1 MEKINNPF
9 YGVRAKSALMNFIN
23 VGIDDI
29 MLIEGPIRIITVIDG
44 DVNKFLDLSD
54 YEPDSLT
61 AKFFQNKWIN
71 KILLGEDPDIWPER
85 FLLNETRGI
94 AAIKFGSKNEQVDN
108 FFIIKTKKY
117 GLSFIIQLVDDDSHF
132 YEARSEEHK
141 FSVMPRSC
149 SHY

>member
-1 MEKINNPF
+1 MEKNNNPF

-23 VGIDDI
+23 VGIDDV
-29 MLIEGPIRIITVIDG
+29 MLIEGPIRIIAVIDG

-54 YEPDSLT
+54 YESDSLT
-61 AKFFQNKWIN
+61 AKFFQHKTIN
-71 KILLGEDPDIWPER
+71 KVLLGEDPDIWPER

-94 AAIKFGSKNEQVDN
+94 AAIKFGSTNAQIDN

-117 GLSFIIQLVDDDSHF
+117 GLSLIIQLVDDNSHF
-132 YEARSEEHK
+132 YEVECEGHK

-149 SHY
+149 NH